1 MNEGRGITTVQV
13 ESKNGL
19 RNSQLPTPIFR
30 RDTSFVLVSLE

>member
-13 ESKNGL
+13 ESKNSI
-19 RNSQLPTPIFR
+19 RNSQLPTLRFR